1 MCAAVELSSSAAFDR
16 SERQGMLARICMAR
30 LEVAEIRTDVAA
42 MTFNVVAI
50 NALMAAA
57 CTASEVLLAD
67 PLSLPT
73 RAIDSDDDAV
83 MAALQ
88 FYRYRILRV
97 RFLVFGVVQLVLE
110 ASCIAA

>member
-1 MCAAVELSSSAAFDR
+1 MALPTNTQLAEAVRASTSSQPSPDMCAAVELSSSAAFDR

-67 PLSLPT
+67 PVSLPT

-88 FYRYRILRV
+88 
-97 RFLVFGVVQLVLE
+97 
-110 ASCIAA
+110 